1 MEETNRQ
8 RKIAGVLQK
17 DLVDVLQKAAQDGM
31 KGVIISV
38 SKVHVT
44 ADLGVAKVYL
54 SVFPSENREE
64 MVKGIQSNTVLIR
77 HEMAK
82 RTRNQ
87 LRRMPELLFFG
98 DDTLDYIEEID
109 KSLKG
114 NDADPI
120 KNPDVLELLR
130 AKYHVVSSYE
140 FQVSRLTSDLI
151 SGYNRDI
158 QLTKEPVMNGFSTT
172 LDSLEITTLLF
183 QNLVVNKV
191 KCESALDDEIFA
203 TERVYKLVKKGI
215 PFRDAYMQIA
225 KTINKNEY

>member
-44 ADLGVAKVYL
+44 SDLGVAKVYL
-54 SVFPSENREE
+54 SVFPSDKRDEI
-64 MVKGIQSNTVLIR
+64 VKGVQSNTLLIR

-82 RTRNQ
+82 RTSNQ

-114 NDADPI
+114 KMKI
-120 KNPDVLELLR
+120 LLKTQTFYQDV
-130 AKYHVVSSYE
+130 
-140 FQVSRLTSDLI
+140 
-151 SGYNRDI
+151 
-158 QLTKEPVMNGFSTT
+158 KE
-172 LDSLEITTLLF
+172 D
-183 QNLVVNKV
+183 
-191 KCESALDDEIFA
+191 
-203 TERVYKLVKKGI
+203 KLQYSI
-215 PFRDAYMQIA
+215 
-225 KTINKNEY
+225 